1 MNKKELIKQIK
12 KEVNAGY
19 ILQVS
24 TPDNKKINLW
34 LSDSGKYIL
43 FRNFGQSAI
52 KNNLHELTWLINTFL
67 NARYKNI
74 EYKHIK
80 SIID

>member
-24 TPDNKKINLW
+24 TPDNQK
-34 LSDSGKYIL
+34 
-43 FRNFGQSAI
+43 
-52 KNNLHELTWLINTFL
+52 
-67 NARYKNI
+67 
-74 EYKHIK
+74 
-80 SIID
+80 

>member
-34 LSDSGKYIL
+34 LSDGGKHIL

-52 KNNLHELTWLINTFL
+52 KNNLQALTWLINTFL
-67 NARYKNI
+67 GARYKTI

-80 SIID
+80 STID